1 MRSIPELTTHVG
13 KEANHLE
20 EVEAGIEHD
29 SDEVYAE
36 YPDPQRDPWRALV
49 LPVLKHIPAKRL
61 AEETGLAM
69 STIKAARNGH
79 AVPHGRNR
87 AALARAAAAFARE
100 RLKEWGLEPP
110 IDDLATCAA
119 FLASKTS

>member
-49 LPVLKHIPAKRL
+49 LPVLRDVPAATL
-61 AEETGLAM
+61 AAATGLHPRSVPAV
-69 STIKAARNGH
+69 RNGH
-79 AVPHGRNR
+79 RAPHPRTRAV
-87 AALARAAAAFARE
+87 LARAAADFARCRLGE
-100 RLKEWGLEPP
+100 RGVLPPADGL
-110 IDDLATCAA
+110 AACAA
-119 FLASKTS
+119 YLWLRG